1 MPTCNHERA
10 VKYTLICLLYQ
21 TEGLHGNCGTYCRQN
36 ICVSGE
42 IISTCKLNMHA
53 QVICQFTKQIL
64 LTFSTTVV
72 PSLGIRLQKYAVGS
86 WYTLFTEECNMFTL
100 GYVITLKTMI
110 RFWLVTET

>member
-53 QVICQFTKQIL
+53 QVICQFTQQIML
-64 LTFSTTVV
+64 IFYNCCAQPMDQTAKICSRIMVYIV
-72 PSLGIRLQKYAVGS
+72 HRRMQYV
-86 WYTLFTEECNMFTL
+86 YT
-100 GYVITLKTMI
+100 
-110 RFWLVTET
+110 